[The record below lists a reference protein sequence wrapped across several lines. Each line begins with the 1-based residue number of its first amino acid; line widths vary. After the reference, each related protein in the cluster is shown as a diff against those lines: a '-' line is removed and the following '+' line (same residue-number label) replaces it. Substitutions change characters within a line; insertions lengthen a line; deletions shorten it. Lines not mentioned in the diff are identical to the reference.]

1 MKTWVKVFAILLTV
15 VFLTGLFWWFQPWR
29 LVTKSE
35 ISESLS
41 SAQSASGEVPSEGPK
56 QLYTGAFISH
66 EHLTEGT
73 AKIVELADGSRI
85 LRLEGFETS
94 DGPDLEVW
102 LAEAPVIP
110 GYDGWFVA
118 DDERYVSLGKLK
130 GTSGEQNYDIPR
142 NLDLDIHNSAVIW
155 CARFAVS
162 FGAAE
167 LLPAT

>member
-1 MKTWVKVFAILLTV
+1 MKTWIKVSVISLILVL
-15 VFLTGLFWWFQPWR
+15 LALLFWWFQPWR

-35 ISESLS
+35 ISEPLS
-41 SAQSASGEVPSEGPK
+41 SAQSVSGEVTAEGPT
-56 QLYTGAFISH
+56 QLYTGTFISH
-66 EHLTEGT
+66 EHQTVGA
-73 AKIVELADGSRI
+73 AKVVELADGSRI

-102 LAEAPVIP
+102 LAEAPVIT

-118 DDERYVSLGKLK
+118 DDQRYVSLGKLK
-130 GTSGEQNYDIPR
+130 GTSGEQNYEIPQG
-142 NLDLDIHNSAVIW
+142 LDLDVYSSAVIW

-167 LLPAT
+167 LISAN